1 MHDPGTTGN
10 FEVTVAG
17 KLVHSKT
24 TMGHDKC
31 ENATSTQKATPPAEP
46 KACSIEDPECEACQ

>member
-1 MHDPGTTGN
+1 M
-10 FEVTVAG
+10 TVEG

-31 ENATSTQKATPPAEP
+31 DNATSTQKVIDAVQ
-46 KACSIEDPECEACQ
+46 EAVDAK